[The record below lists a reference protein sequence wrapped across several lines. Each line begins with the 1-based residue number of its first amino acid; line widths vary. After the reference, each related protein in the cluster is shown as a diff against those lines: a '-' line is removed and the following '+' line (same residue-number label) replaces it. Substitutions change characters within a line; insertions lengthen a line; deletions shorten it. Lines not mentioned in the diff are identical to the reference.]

1 MTARLALLPKA
12 ENRMSR
18 NATRLLSRTLLTGFV
33 AGAAVIGMSGPAAA
47 HVGVSAADTTAGSYT
62 LLTFSVPHGCEGE
75 ATTAV
80 AIQIPEPL
88 YSVTPTVN
96 PNWHVELVPA
106 ELDEPITDSHG
117 NEVTERISEVVY
129 TAHTP
134 LPDGHRDAFELS
146 LRLPEETAGRTLAFP
161 VVQTCGDTEHPWIQI
176 AEEGQDPDALDSPAP
191 VIEVTAA
198 EEAAADAGEAPAAP
212 AEAAD
217 EEGSSTGA
225 LTYVALALGAA
236 GVVLGVLGLLK
247 GRRTP

>member
-1 MTARLALLPKA
+1 
-12 ENRMSR
+12 MSR
-18 NATRLLSRTLLTGFV
+18 NATRLLSRALVTGFV
-33 AGAAVIGMSGPAAA
+33 AGAAVIGLSAPAAA
-47 HVGVSAADTTAGSYT
+47 HVTVSAAGTTAGSYT

-96 PNWHVELVPA
+96 PNWDVELVPV

-117 NEVTERISEVVY
+117 NEVTERVDEVVY

-146 LRLPEETAGRTLAFP
+146 LRLPEETAGQTLAFP
-161 VVQTCGDTEHPWIQI
+161 VIQTCGDTEHPWIQV

-191 VIEVTAA
+191 LIEVTAA
-198 EEAAADAGEAPAAP
+198 EEAAATDTGETPAEAP
-212 AEAAD
+212 AEAAESD
-217 EEGSSTGA
+217 EEGSSNGA
-225 LTYVALALGAA
+225 LTYIALALGAV
-236 GVVLGVLGLLK
+236 GVLLGALGLLK
-247 GRRTP
+247 GRRTS